1 MMSCLFWNH
10 AAGMTVWVM
19 VLLCGLE
26 VVVLDLLTAKHVKRG
41 DILVVR
47 GTGVCVRVDDFSLG
61 YDRNHQLCN
70 IIFSVST
77 KERIVRDRKG
87 DSVTRQYSYVA
98 LEIPSGNG
106 R

>member
-1 MMSCLFWNH
+1 MNL
-10 AAGMTVWVM
+10 
-19 VLLCGLE
+19 
-26 VVVLDLLTAKHVKRG
+26 
-41 DILVVR
+41 R

-61 YDRNHQLCN
+61 YDSNHQLCN

-98 LEIPSGNG
+98 LEIPSGAYDCHISCTTPIQIISQIH
-106 R
+106 